1 MNNET
6 QEERGI
12 RRDTSDRKVGA
23 FVTNKWL
30 VGMLVTLVML
40 MGGYIFKGYDKST
53 DAQASQIQALD
64 HRMNALEIDNAAV
77 KATIALQ
84 NAEVIRRLDRIEN
97 AIYGAGAAF
106 RRSGQFTPV
115 PRVNTAP

>member
-6 QEERGI
+6 QEERGV

-30 VGMLVTLVML
+30 VGLLVSLVML
-40 MGGYIFKGYDKST
+40 MGGYIFKGYDKTT

-64 HRMNALEIDNAAV
+64 HRMTAVEIDHGAL
-77 KATIALQ
+77 KATIVLQ

-97 AIYGAGAAF
+97 AIYGGGAF

-115 PRVNTAP
+115 PRATAP